1 VRLISEDT
9 FGIITVWAESRG
21 EPFRGQQAVAEVI
34 QRRALK
40 KFFSDGTIAGTVLR
54 PYQFSCWSSKDPN
67 FVGMLRLDDKD
78 ALVTSCT
85 EAWDAAMEGPAIVPG
100 ANSYFN
106 PTIVTPTWSISA
118 TLIADIGKHRFV
130 KV

>member
-1 VRLISEDT
+1 MKLISEDV
-9 FGIITVWAESRG
+9 FGRITVWAEARG
-21 EPFRGQQAVAEVI
+21 EPFKGQQAVAEVI
-34 QRRALK
+34 QRRAVL

-54 PYQFSCWSSKDPN
+54 PYQFSCWNSKDPN
-67 FVGMLRLDDKD
+67 FPGLLRLDDQD
-78 ALVTSCT
+78 PLVMSCS
-85 EAWDAAMEGPAIVPG
+85 EAWDAAMEGPAIVPD

-106 PTIVTPTWSISA
+106 PTLVHPTWAVSA